1 MKVGNTVKLTN
12 EAKKAF
18 RSRITSSKNTATI
31 IKLKK
36 RIGSNDLVYLS
47 HSLISK
53 DTSYPTIDISWIQ
66 LTTST
71 LSFSKICKEY

>member
-12 EAKKAF
+12 EAKKRF
-18 RSRITSSKNTATI
+18 RSTITSNKNTATI
-31 IKLKK
+31 IKLKT

-47 HSLISK
+47 RSLISK
-53 DTSYPTIDISWIQ
+53 DIPYPTIDISWVQ
-66 LTTST
+66 LATST